1 MKTFGLLGKDI
12 DYSFSRGY
20 FNDFFKKEKIDAIY
34 KNFDLQ
40 KIDDLKAVFKNEK
53 LSGMNVTIP
62 YKEAIFPFLDK
73 LSPEAKAI
81 GAVNVVKF
89 EDDGTITGYNSDYYG
104 FKNSLLPL
112 LIKMPKKGLILGTG
126 GASKAIRHTFE
137 SLNIEYTFVSRTKKP
152 GQLTYEELS
161 KEIIEENLLIVNSTP
176 LGTFPKIEDCPDI
189 PYEFI
194 TKDHML
200 FDLVYNPEKT
210 TFLQK
215 GEEQGASILNGSR
228 MLVLQAEKSWDIW
241 NEL

>member
-112 LIKMPKKGLILGTG
+112 LEKMPKKGLILGTG

-137 SLNIEYTFVSRTKKP
+137 SLNIEHTFVSRTKKS
-152 GQLTYEELS
+152 GQLTYEELT
-161 KEIIEENLLIVNSTP
+161 KEVIEENLLIVNSTP

>member
-20 FNDFFKKEKIDAIY
+20 FNDFFKKEAIDAVY

-40 KIDDLKAVFKNEK
+40 DINELKSVFKNEK
-53 LSGMNVTIP
+53 LSGMNATIP

-112 LIKMPKKGLILGTG
+112 LKKMPKKGLILGTG

-137 SLNIEYTFVSRTKKP
+137 SLDIEYTFVSRSKKE
-152 GQLTYEELS
+152 GQLTYQELT

-189 PYEFI
+189 PYEFL
-194 TKDHML
+194 TKEHML

-215 GEEQGASILNGSR
+215 GEEQGASILNGAR

-241 NEL
+241 NEK

>member
-20 FNDFFKKEKIDAIY
+20 FNDFFKKESIDAIY

-40 KIDDLKAVFKNEK
+40 NIDDLKAVFKNEK

-112 LIKMPKKGLILGTG
+112 LKKMPKKGLILGTG

-137 SLNIEYTFVSRTKKP
+137 SLNIEHTFVSRTKKS
-152 GQLTYEELS
+152 GQLTYEELT
-161 KEIIEENLLIVNSTP
+161 KEVIEENLLIVNSTP

>member
-20 FNDFFKKEKIDAIY
+20 FNDFFKKEAIDAVY

-40 KIDDLKAVFKNEK
+40 DINELKSVFKNEK

-112 LIKMPKKGLILGTG
+112 LKKMPKKGLILGTG

-137 SLNIEYTFVSRTKKP
+137 SLDIEYTFVSRSKKE
-152 GQLTYEELS
+152 GQLTYQELT

-189 PYEFI
+189 PYEFL
-194 TKDHML
+194 TKEHML

-215 GEEQGASILNGSR
+215 GEEQGASILNGAR

-241 NEL
+241 NEK